1 MPKIHHPRILLAL
14 LLVMGLIGGTV
25 AVIANDQDP
34 YGAPVSLPIP
44 TPLPLDEAE
53 KQDAI
58 AVLRQ
63 SGVVGQ
69 VAGAQPWTASDF
81 YRRPIGDTTGVYLI
95 ATWEQPV
102 EYSGPWR
109 VAMCQGTRAVEL
121 PGTWTGITQLAV
133 TVDIENTEVVYYI
146 PYDVP
151 RANPY
156 QEAPQRP
163 NPISVG
169 HAGPEDQVTVYD
181 LESRKVIHE
190 GPGEDEPQP
199 TDPINVDEEGSED
212 QIAVDDLESR
222 DVIYEGTAGDAP
234 QVCPPGRVDD

>member
-1 MPKIHHPRILLAL
+1 
-14 LLVMGLIGGTV
+14 
-25 AVIANDQDP
+25 
-34 YGAPVSLPIP
+34 
-44 TPLPLDEAE
+44 
-53 KQDAI
+53 
-58 AVLRQ
+58 
-63 SGVVGQ
+63 
-69 VAGAQPWTASDF
+69 
-81 YRRPIGDTTGVYLI
+81 
-95 ATWEQPV
+95 
-102 EYSGPWR
+102 
-109 VAMCQGTRAVEL
+109 MCQGTRAVEL
-121 PGTWTGITQLAV
+121 PETWTGITQLAV

-212 QIAVDDLESR
+212 QSSGPHHQDSGEAKIRES
-222 DVIYEGTAGDAP
+222 TAGVSRKPSSDGKA
-234 QVCPPGRVDD
+234 CGCSSKHLCGLTAWNT